1 MKCLKYLD
9 PFYWFLRIVL
19 SFFLTVDLSPEDEG
33 FVSDNNW
40 KHRKIL
46 WLNVPAAFMVW
57 NGIADVEVI
66 MLAIL
71 SAALVAPVML
81 LGSAWFN
88 ISFGGIPARLI
99 DIAMQITFCM
109 FLAFTLSFT
118 TMIVMIMYITPPI
131 IWPVLW
137 TIFLCAIISCI
148 QYDTTDGLKAG
159 LDEAVLNHSRAALLH
174 CRKQGIDPEKK
185 EEQEEEK

>member
-1 MKCLKYLD
+1 MKYLD
-9 PFYWFLRIVL
+9 PFYWFLKVIL
-19 SFFLTVDLSPEDEG
+19 SFFLEAGLGEEDQA
-33 FVSDNNW
+33 FVADNTW

-46 WLNVPAAFMVW
+46 WINVPAAVMVW
-57 NGIADVEVI
+57 HGIADVDTV

-81 LGSAWFN
+81 LGGAWFS
-88 ISFGGIPARLI
+88 ISFGGIPAKLI
-99 DIAMQITFCM
+99 DIAMSITFWM
-109 FLAFTLSFT
+109 FLAFTLAFT
-118 TMIVMIMYITPPI
+118 TMVVMITYITPPI

-137 TIFLCAIISCI
+137 TIQLGALISCI

-174 CRKQGIDPEKK
+174 YRKQGIDPEKV
-185 EEQEEEK
+185 EE